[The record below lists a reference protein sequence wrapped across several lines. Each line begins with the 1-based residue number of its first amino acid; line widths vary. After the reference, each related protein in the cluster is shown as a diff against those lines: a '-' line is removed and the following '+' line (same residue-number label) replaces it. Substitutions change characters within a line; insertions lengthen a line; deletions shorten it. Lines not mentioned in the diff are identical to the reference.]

1 MTLKQKTLLTDM
13 FGALDT
19 EFDFGKIGRKSSYT
33 NKEAS
38 ELIGLN
44 KDMFFGII
52 DGGQCTVPQYKELT
66 RIAGRKPKL
75 ERHLIGFS
83 EAVMWINQYGQRKAV

>member
-1 MTLKQKTLLTDM
+1 MTIKQKNLLRDM
-13 FGALDT
+13 LDTLDT
-19 EFDFGKIGRKSSYT
+19 EFDFGTIGRKSSYT

-38 ELIGLN
+38 ELISLN

-52 DGGQCTVPQYKELT
+52 DDGQCTVPQYKELT

-75 ERHLIGFS
+75 ERYLIGFS
-83 EAVMWINQYGQRKAV
+83 EAVIWIKKYGQRKAV